1 MQIAEVQF
9 YPWDK
14 VYDFNIG
21 GNNVIIKD
29 RVIVQ
34 TEIGTEIG
42 EVKNIKNS
50 NESSIDVD
58 KIKTILRKANQIDL
72 KKFIEKQKKSREAIR
87 YCKELANECHLPLK
101 IANAYFSFDNSRLLF
116 VFTAETRVDFRELVK
131 KLTKHFQKSIRMQQI
146 GTRDEAKIDGGIGF
160 CGREFCCMK
169 TLKKINNIHSDL
181 VRLQQLENKASER
194 ISGSCGRLLCC
205 LSYEKEIYEEYSKGM
220 PKAGDI
226 VKYGRKKV
234 VVIGTNILSRTVK
247 VRDREKNITVVP
259 VDKIQQ

>member
-1 MQIAEVQF
+1 
-9 YPWDK
+9 
-14 VYDFNIG
+14 
-21 GNNVIIKD
+21 
-29 RVIVQ
+29 
-34 TEIGTEIG
+34 
-42 EVKNIKNS
+42 
-50 NESSIDVD
+50 
-58 KIKTILRKANQIDL
+58 
-72 KKFIEKQKKSREAIR
+72 
-87 YCKELANECHLPLK
+87 
-101 IANAYFSFDNSRLLF
+101 
-116 VFTAETRVDFRELVK
+116 
-131 KLTKHFQKSIRMQQI
+131 MQQI